1 MYMLFF
7 GCRSPVHVHDLLFAL
22 NSGILLLP
30 TYKMNNVNILIILY
44 VDRNFF
50 VHVGAEVS
58 IRESRFNGTFLSNRF
73 YVYKK
78 IYIKQ

>member
-1 MYMLFF
+1 MYMVFF
-7 GCRSPVHVHDLLFAL
+7 GCRSSVHVHDLLFVL

-58 IRESRFNGTFLSNRF
+58 IKESRFMELSYQIDFIFFKN
-73 YVYKK
+73 